1 MSAQRCPA
9 PTAPSPPPTPQMLHG
24 EAYVAGGWDGRA
36 VLASAERL
44 DLASG
49 RSGASNSSK
58 RNRVC
63 AARGL
68 QATFTEA
75 LTMRF
80 VRGAQVGAHCG
91 HAGAAGVAGAR
102 RARRVSL
109 RDRRVQRVSQP
120 APPPRA
126 PRSWACP

>member
-49 RSGASNSSK
+49 RSSASNSSK

-63 AARGL
+63 AARKICKPL
-68 QATFTEA
+68 SQRPSPCA
-75 LTMRF
+75 LCAERRWVRIADMR
-80 VRGAQVGAHCG
+80 V
-91 HAGAAGVAGAR
+91 
-102 RARRVSL
+102 
-109 RDRRVQRVSQP
+109 
-120 APPPRA
+120 PRA
-126 PRSWACP
+126 SPALAVLGGFLYAIGGFNG